1 MEISE
6 QDIKN
11 VTMAGLMH
19 DIGHG
24 PFSHLFDRGVI
35 PELLRIKNRSRDD
48 IDNWEHEDA
57 SEMMFEHL
65 IDTCS
70 LDPEKDGLDTK
81 LISRLIKG
89 KVPLY
94 DHYRSWMY
102 EIVANKRNSFDVD
115 KLDYLSRDEYH
126 CRLRHDNQMQFTH
139 NLIIDN
145 SRIIN
150 NKIAYNVKIVNNIK
164 GIYE

>member
-1 MEISE
+1 
-6 QDIKN
+6 
-11 VTMAGLMH
+11 
-19 DIGHG
+19 
-24 PFSHLFDRGVI
+24 
-35 PELLRIKNRSRDD
+35 
-48 IDNWEHEDA
+48 
-57 SEMMFEHL
+57 MMFEYL

-70 LDPEKDGLDTK
+70 LDPEKDDLDTK

-89 KVPLY
+89 KVVKQ
-94 DHYRSWMY
+94 DKEYRSWMY

-150 NKIAYNVKIVNNIK
+150 NRIAYNVKIVNNIK
-164 GIYE
+164 GIYEQRF